1 MLRELCSRWGAA
13 RCLAGFRAEPD
24 RVSTARLGI
33 AALPL
38 LLFLAIAW
46 SPEKLLAQNAGAD
59 KAADP
64 TAPSTQTAPAAASP
78 QAETQPGAPAVMPPA
93 MASKPKLPTESDY
106 EDVHVTPLVK
116 PADAEKLDAN
126 PAAAESEAAPG
137 LRAQVRPFRVDV
149 DLVLVPVTITDPS
162 SRVVTGLEKENF
174 ILLDN
179 GEPQVIEHF
188 SSEDAPISLGVIFDS
203 SGSMSRKVEK
213 ARAAVVEF
221 LKTANPQDEF
231 FLIAFADKP
240 TLICDFTGSV
250 DAVQGR
256 LMYAVPRGKTAL
268 LDAIYL
274 GIAKMRQARW
284 QRKALL
290 ILSDGGDNRSRY
302 TENEIK
308 AMVREAD
315 VQIYAMGIFDRN
327 PRSREE
333 MYGPQL
339 LSEVT
344 EVTGGRSYTIDNLDD
359 MSRVAEKIGLELRN
373 QYVLG
378 YRPSKPSRDG
388 RWRKVRVKL
397 NPPKGLPQ
405 LSVYAKTG
413 YYAPSE

>member
-1 MLRELCSRWGAA
+1 MLRDLSSRWGAA
-13 RCLAGFRAEPD
+13 RWLAGFRADPD
-24 RVSTARLGI
+24 RVSKVRLGM
-33 AALPL
+33 AAVPL
-38 LLFLAIAW
+38 LLFLVTAW
-46 SPEKLLAQNAGAD
+46 PLLAQNTGAD
-59 KAADP
+59 KADTT
-64 TAPSTQTAPAAASP
+64 TAPSAQTAPGVPAPAAEA
-78 QAETQPGAPAVMPPA
+78 QPAAPAVMPPA
-93 MASKPKLPTESDY
+93 MASKTKLPTESDY

-116 PADAEKLDAN
+116 PENPGKLDAN
-126 PAAAESEAAPG
+126 PPAAESEAAPG
-137 LRAQVRPFRVDV
+137 LRAQVRPIRVDV
-149 DLVLVPVTITDPS
+149 DLVLVPVTITDPM
-162 SRVVTGLEKENF
+162 SRVVTGLEKQNF

-240 TLICDFTGSV
+240 TLISDFTSSV
-250 DAVQGR
+250 DVVQAR
-256 LMYAVPRGKTAL
+256 LMDAVPKGRTAL

-327 PRSREE
+327 PRSSEE
-333 MYGPQL
+333 I
-339 LSEVT
+339 T
-344 EVTGGRSYTIDNLDD
+344 DRSC
-359 MSRVAEKIGLELRN
+359 SPR
-373 QYVLG
+373 
-378 YRPSKPSRDG
+378 
-388 RWRKVRVKL
+388 
-397 NPPKGLPQ
+397 
-405 LSVYAKTG
+405 
-413 YYAPSE
+413 